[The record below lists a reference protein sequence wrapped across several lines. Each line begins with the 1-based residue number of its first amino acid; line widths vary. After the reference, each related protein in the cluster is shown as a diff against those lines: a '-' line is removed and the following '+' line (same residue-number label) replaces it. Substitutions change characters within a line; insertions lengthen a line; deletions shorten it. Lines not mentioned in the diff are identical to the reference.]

1 MDMASTAPIAPINA
15 DQVSTLGQ
23 RWYVLII
30 MMLAYTINIADRY
43 VMSTVLEPIRLELKL
58 TDGGVAFLTGVSLAF
73 FYVIM
78 GIPLSWIADRY
89 NRRNL
94 LAASI
99 TVWSAM
105 TALCGMSQGYMQ
117 LLLAR
122 IGVGIGE
129 AGGTPSCNSIVADY
143 FPAGRRAMAMTIFAL
158 GAPIGAWLGA
168 DMAGY
173 VAAEYGWRYAFY
185 VLGVPGVVLAIVIML
200 TIKEP
205 KRGRLDAVDDT
216 PARSLS
222 ETLQLIRSQTV
233 PVNTIRGCV
242 IGAITVYVA
251 TKYSWWMAV
260 LPGVLLGIVIM
271 RAIAGSKV
279 KQLDTVD
286 DTDTRSLTLNF
297 IWSQKAMVHTIMGSG
312 LSALW
317 GWGLMWFTPTFI
329 QRAYGLDVGEA
340 GGVIG
345 PIHLVM
351 GIGASLLTA
360 WLVGRPS
367 YTDPRK
373 VLRLLAV
380 VTALATVPSFY
391 AYYTRSLPTAT
402 LMWWIFIPAIY
413 FYIGPAMSLLQNLA
427 PPKMRAMVIAVSL
440 LVANVFNLIVA
451 PQGVGLLSDYFA
463 GPGGA
468 DAESLR
474 IALLILAPTGFWAA
488 WHYWRAEKYAV
499 EDQKRAVGYV

>member
-1 MDMASTAPIAPINA
+1 MASQARIDA
-15 DQVSTLGQ
+15 DQVSSLGQ

-30 MMLAYTINIADRY
+30 MMFAYTINIADRY
-43 VMSTVLEPIRLELKL
+43 VMSTVLEPIRIELQL

-78 GIPLSWIADRY
+78 GFPLSWIADRY

-99 TVWSAM
+99 AVWSAM
-105 TALCGMSQGYMQ
+105 TAFCGMSQGYMQ

-122 IGVGIGE
+122 IGVGVGE
-129 AGGTPSCNSIVADY
+129 AGGTPSCNTIVADY
-143 FPAGRRAMAMTIFAL
+143 FPADRRAMAMTVFAL

-173 VAAEYGWRYAFY
+173 VAAEYGWRMAFY
-185 VLGVPGVVLAIVIML
+185 VLGVPGIILAIVIML

-205 KRGRLDAVDDT
+205 VRGRLDAVDDT
-216 PARSLS
+216 DAP
-222 ETLQLIRSQTV
+222 T
-233 PVNTIRGCV
+233 
-242 IGAITVYVA
+242 
-251 TKYSWWMAV
+251 
-260 LPGVLLGIVIM
+260 
-271 RAIAGSKV
+271 V
-279 KQLDTVD
+279 KQ
-286 DTDTRSLTLNF
+286 TLKF
-297 IWSQKAMVHTIMGSG
+297 IWSQKAMVHTIMGAG

-340 GGVIG
+340 GAVIG

-360 WLVGRPS
+360 WLVGRPA

-373 VLRLLAV
+373 ILRLLGV
-380 VTALATVPSFY
+380 VTALATIPSII
-391 AYYTRSLPTAT
+391 AYYTQSLATAT

-413 FYIGPAMSLLQNLA
+413 FYIGPSMSMLQNLA

-440 LVANVFNLIVA
+440 LVANVFNLIIA
-451 PQGVGLLSDYFA
+451 PQGVGLLSDFFA
-463 GPGGA
+463 GPKGA

-488 WHYWRAEKYAV
+488 WHYWRAEKYII
-499 EDQKRAVGYV
+499 EDQKRAIGYV

>member
-1 MDMASTAPIAPINA
+1 RARTGRNLRGMTMANNEPTAPVSA
-15 DQVSTLGQ
+15 DDVSTLGQ
-23 RWYVLII
+23 RWYVLFI
-30 MMLAYTINIADRY
+30 MMLAYAINIADRY
-43 VMSTVLEPIRLELKL
+43 VMSTVLEPIRLELQL
-58 TDGGVAFLTGVSLAF
+58 TDAGVAFLTGVSLAF

-99 TVWSAM
+99 TIWSAM

-122 IGVGIGE
+122 IGVGVGE

-173 VAAEYGWRYAFY
+173 VAAEYGWRMAFY
-185 VLGVPGVVLAIVIML
+185 VLGIPGILLAIVIML

-205 KRGRLDAVDDT
+205 KRGRLDMVDDSAAPNLT
-216 PARSLS
+216 
-222 ETLQLIRSQTV
+222 ETL
-233 PVNTIRGCV
+233 
-242 IGAITVYVA
+242 
-251 TKYSWWMAV
+251 KY
-260 LPGVLLGIVIM
+260 
-271 RAIAGSKV
+271 
-279 KQLDTVD
+279 
-286 DTDTRSLTLNF
+286 
-297 IWSQKAMVHTIMGSG
+297 IWSQKGMVHAIMGSG

-340 GGVIG
+340 GAVIG
-345 PIHLVM
+345 PIHLIM

-373 VLRLLAV
+373 VLRLLSV
-380 VTALATVPSFY
+380 VTALATIPSIY
-391 AYYTRSLPTAT
+391 AYYTNSLATAT

-463 GPGGA
+463 GPAGA

-474 IALLILAPTGFWAA
+474 MALLVLAPTGFWAA
-488 WHYWRAEKYAV
+488 WHYWRAEKYAYD
-499 EDQKRAVGYV
+499 DQKRACGYV

>member
-1 MDMASTAPIAPINA
+1 MADNAQTAPVNA
-15 DQVSTLGQ
+15 DDVSTLGQ
-23 RWYVLII
+23 RWYVLFI
-30 MMLAYTINIADRY
+30 MMLAYAINIADRY
-43 VMSTVLEPIRLELKL
+43 VMSTVLEPIRLELQL
-58 TDGGVAFLTGVSLAF
+58 TDAGVAFLTGVSLAF

-99 TVWSAM
+99 TIWSAM

-122 IGVGIGE
+122 IGVGVGE

-173 VAAEYGWRYAFY
+173 VAAEYGWRMAFY
-185 VLGVPGVVLAIVIML
+185 VLGIPGILLAIVIML

-205 KRGRLDAVDDT
+205 KRGRLDMVDDSAAPNLT
-216 PARSLS
+216 
-222 ETLQLIRSQTV
+222 ETL
-233 PVNTIRGCV
+233 
-242 IGAITVYVA
+242 
-251 TKYSWWMAV
+251 KY
-260 LPGVLLGIVIM
+260 
-271 RAIAGSKV
+271 
-279 KQLDTVD
+279 
-286 DTDTRSLTLNF
+286 
-297 IWSQKAMVHTIMGSG
+297 IWSQKGMVHAIMGSG

-340 GGVIG
+340 GAVIG

-373 VLRLLAV
+373 VLRLLSV
-380 VTALATVPSFY
+380 VTALATIPSIY
-391 AYYTRSLPTAT
+391 AYYTNSLATAT

-451 PQGVGLLSDYFA
+451 PQGVGLLSDYLA
-463 GPGGA
+463 GPAGS

-474 IALLILAPTGFWAA
+474 MALLVLAPTGFWAA

-499 EDQKRAVGYV
+499 ENQKRACGYV